1 MSFELPTEN
10 VKAQRLNPKKLII
23 FSLPKTGKTELTSR
37 LKGNLNLDLE
47 EGSGFVEGL
56 TVNVLD
62 LARKEEISPLFAL
75 RKVIDKIKDANKVK
89 KGFAYKY
96 ITIDTISALEE
107 IYALELALKLYKDIP
122 QGKNFQGD
130 DVRTLPNGT
139 GYHYLRMAVMM
150 ILNEIEDLCE
160 TLIILGHTRD
170 KLVEKEGKEMTTQG
184 LDLAGKL
191 GSIVCSQSDAIAFL
205 YRKGNQTIANFKPSE
220 QLTVGARPLHLK
232 NMEIV
237 VLESD
242 ENGNLTDHW
251 NKIFIQE

>member
-1 MSFELPTEN
+1 MSFELPTEK
-10 VKAQRLNPKKLII
+10 VKAQRINPKKLII
-23 FSLPKTGKTELTSR
+23 FSLPKTGKSELASR
-37 LKGNLNLDLE
+37 LENNLILDLE

-56 TVNVLD
+56 TINVLE
-62 LARKEEISPLFAL
+62 LAKKEDISPLYAL
-75 RKVIDKIKDANKVK
+75 RKVIDKIKESNKVK
-89 KGFAYKY
+89 NSFAYKY
-96 ITIDTISALEE
+96 ITVDTVSSLEDK
-107 IYALELALKLYKDIP
+107 YGVELALKLYKDTS

-139 GYHYLRMAVMM
+139 GYHFLRIAVTM
-150 ILNEIEDLCE
+150 ILDELEDLCD
-160 TLIILGHTRD
+160 TLIIMGHTRD
-170 KLVEKEGKEMTTQG
+170 KLIEKDSKEMTSQG

-191 GSIVCSQSDAIAFL
+191 GSIVCSQADAIAFL

-242 ENGNLTDHW
+242 EQGNLIDHW
-251 NKIFIQE
+251 DKIFV